1 MLGSEAVELAEA
13 QIELVKQVDSALRE
27 ALALISAQG
36 ERDKVGKADY
46 ARTTPARDALQARAD
61 APFFPALWGKLAA
74 GSRGGRNVVHA
85 RLMRDLASAARA
97 EFERAAPGIPCASI
111 MRPRA
116 VARGRAA
123 LNRASPRSSRKPT

>member
-74 GSRGGRNVVHA
+74 GW
-85 RLMRDLASAARA
+85 AAGMSST
-97 EFERAAPGIPCASI
+97 PG
-111 MRPRA
+111 
-116 VARGRAA
+116 
-123 LNRASPRSSRKPT
+123 